1 MTGLMA
7 SEIIV
12 GEELFLTFIT
22 SKLPDSCVCL
32 IKQKH
37 SKQLNLKRI
46 ILASIRL
53 RVASILWKASYLPLS
68 YKITLQLLCKNTLHR
83 PYS

>member
-12 GEELFLTFIT
+12 GEELFLTFVT
-22 SKLPDSCVCL
+22 SKLPDSSVCL

-37 SKQLNLKRI
+37 SKQLN
-46 ILASIRL
+46 
-53 RVASILWKASYLPLS
+53 
-68 YKITLQLLCKNTLHR
+68 
-83 PYS
+83 